1 VTDYE
6 YLTVVELPDRM
17 VVWLNRP
24 DARNAISAEMGRE
37 LHDVC
42 SRLEAGPMPML
53 LTGCDGFFAAGADI
67 GELISRGRH
76 EALAGINSSLF
87 QRIRRLPMPTVAA
100 VDGYALGGGAELAY
114 SCDIRVA
121 STTARFGN
129 PEPDLGI
136 LAGAGATW
144 RLPALVGEPLAK
156 LVLLA
161 GHVIEAPEALS
172 SRLVAAVVPAEQLMT
187 TAHALIDRMAVMSP
201 VALRLTKYVMDA
213 GDVHPVADLLANA
226 TLFEDAEKH
235 RRMQAFLDRSA
246 ARPASGQG
254 AASGPGKDSASA

>member
-1 VTDYE
+1 MTSYQNLLVDE
-6 YLTVVELPDRM
+6 HADRM
-17 VVWLNRP
+17 IVRLNRP
-24 DARNAISAEMGRE
+24 GARNAISLDMGRE

-42 SRLEAGPMPML
+42 GRLEADPKLLL

-67 GELISRGRH
+67 GELINRGRQ

-87 QRIRRLPMPTVAA
+87 QRVHRLPMPTVAA

-114 SCDIRVA
+114 ACDIRIA

-161 GHVIEAPEALS
+161 GHTIEAPEALA
-172 SRLVAAVVPAEQLMT
+172 SRLVAAVVEPGELM
-187 TAHALIDRMAVMSP
+187 AAADALIDRMAAKSP
-201 VALRLTKYVMDA
+201 IALRLTKYVMDA
-213 GDVHPVADLLANA
+213 EDVHPVADLLANA
-226 TLFEDAEKH
+226 TLFEDVEKR
-235 RRMQAFLDRSA
+235 RRMQAFLDRRA
-246 ARPASGQG
+246 ARADSGSGKDPAS
-254 AASGPGKDSASA
+254 A

>member
-1 VTDYE
+1 VSAYDY
-6 YLTVVELPDRM
+6 LIVDELPDRM
-17 VVWLNRP
+17 LAQLNRP
-24 DARNAISAEMGRE
+24 EARNAISLEMGRE

-42 SRLEAGPMPML
+42 GRIESDPKPL
-53 LTGCDGFFAAGADI
+53 LLSGCAGFFAAGADI
-67 GELISRGRH
+67 AELIHRGRK

-87 QRIRRLPMPTVAA
+87 HRIHKLPMPTVAA

-114 SCDIRVA
+114 ACDIRVA

-161 GHVIEAPEALS
+161 GHVIDAPEALAA
-172 SRLVAAVVPAEQLMT
+172 RLVAAVVPAEELMS
-187 TAHALIDRMAVMSP
+187 TAQALIDRMSAMSP
-201 VALRLTKYVMDA
+201 IALRLTKYVMDA
-213 GDVHPVADLLANA
+213 DGVHGAADLLANA
-226 TLFEDAEKH
+226 TLFEDEEKR
-235 RRMQAFLDRSA
+235 RRMRAFLDRRSSRASSA
-246 ARPASGQG
+246 QAND
-254 AASGPGKDSASA
+254 AADA

>member
-1 VTDYE
+1 MTDYG
-6 YLTVVELPDRM
+6 YLAVEELPDRM
-17 VVWLNRP
+17 VVQLNRP
-24 DARNAISAEMGRE
+24 SARNAISLEMGRE

-42 SRLEAGPMPML
+42 SRLETDPKPML

-67 GELISRGRH
+67 GELIHRGRH

-87 QRIRRLPMPTVAA
+87 QRIHRLPMPTVAA
-100 VDGYALGGGAELAY
+100 IDGYALGGGAELAY

-121 STTARFGN
+121 STTARFAN

-156 LVLLA
+156 LVLLT
-161 GHVIEAPEALS
+161 GHVVEAPEALS
-172 SRLVAAVVPAEQLMT
+172 SRLVAAVVPAEQLLT
-187 TAHALIDRMAVMSP
+187 TAHALIDRMAAMSP

-213 GDVHPVADLLANA
+213 GSVHPVADLLANA
-226 TLFEDAEKH
+226 ALFEDSEKQ
-235 RRMQAFLDRSA
+235 RRMQSFLDRRA
-246 ARPASGQG
+246 AR
-254 AASGPGKDSASA
+254 AASGGKGAPAPGKDPTHD

>member
-1 VTDYE
+1 MTGYE
-6 YLTVVELPDRM
+6 HLAVEELPDRM
-17 VVWLNRP
+17 VVQLNRP
-24 DARNAISAEMGRE
+24 GARNAISLEMGRE

-42 SRLEAGPMPML
+42 TRLEADPKPML
-53 LTGCDGFFAAGADI
+53 LTGCSGFFAAGADI
-67 GELISRGRH
+67 GELIHRGRN

-87 QRIRRLPMPTVAA
+87 QRVRRLPMPTVAA

-161 GHVIEAPEALS
+161 GHVIEAQEALS
-172 SRLVAAVVPAEQLMT
+172 SRLVADVVPAEQLMS
-187 TAHALIDRMAVMSP
+187 TAHALVDRMAAMSP
-201 VALRLTKYVMDA
+201 AALRLTKYVMDA

-226 TLFEDAEKH
+226 TLFEDSEKR
-235 RRMQAFLDRSA
+235 RRMQAFLDRRT
-246 ARPASGQG
+246 ARATPGGNPASGQG
-254 AASGPGKDSASA
+254 KDSARA